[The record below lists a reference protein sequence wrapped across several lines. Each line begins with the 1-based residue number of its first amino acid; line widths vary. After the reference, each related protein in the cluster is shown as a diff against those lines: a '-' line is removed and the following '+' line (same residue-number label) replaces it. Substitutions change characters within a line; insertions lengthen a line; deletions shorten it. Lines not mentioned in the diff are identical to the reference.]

1 MQPIEDIRV
10 RLDGEMHM
18 LETLVSAPSAPAGD
32 GESEGPKALAKR
44 FEDLKVRYLGKKGD
58 ISGLLRSMGTLA
70 PEARPEFGKLVNE
83 LRDYA
88 EARFG
93 ALQAR
98 IQEAEIAGSLAGSSL
113 DASLPG
119 YRMPLGSLHPMTQ

>member
-1 MQPIEDIRV
+1 MQPIEEIRV
-10 RLDGEMHM
+10 RLDGDMQK
-18 LETLVSAPSAPAGD
+18 LESLVSAPGGEGEGD
-32 GESEGPKALAKR
+32 GPKALAKQ

-58 ISGLLRSMGTLA
+58 ISGLLRSMGTLP

-93 ALQAR
+93 GLQAKV
-98 IQEAEIAGSLAGSSL
+98 QEAE
-113 DASLPG
+113 
-119 YRMPLGSLHPMTQ
+119 